1 MNTLINLDTLTEH
14 QLAIA
19 LAKKQQERKLVY
31 QNKRAQLEKE
41 NEKFCNKTAEKFSN
55 LSSQL
60 KLLKEETIKE
70 ANRLY
75 REMYNLNGK
84 KPKDVKSFSRKNKE
98 GNIMITV
105 DYQER
110 IEFTEEA
117 NVHINAIKE
126 IFRNKFANRNKGLYN
141 ILDGLLIK
149 GNKGEYDPKLLA
161 KARKQVKDMGDEKLI
176 EEFEKL
182 SDCQRVS
189 GSSKYCRVKT
199 RDENNKWK
207 DINIQFS
214 SL

>member
-1 MNTLINLDTLTEH
+1 MNTVINLENLTEH
-14 QLAIA
+14 QLATA
-19 LAKKQQERKLVY
+19 LAKKQQERRLVY
-31 QNKRAQLEKE
+31 QQKRAQLEKE
-41 NEKFCNKTAEKFSN
+41 NESFCNRTAEKFAILSN
-55 LSSQL
+55 QL
-60 KLLKEETIKE
+60 KQLKDETIKE

-75 REMYNLNGK
+75 AEMYNLNGK
-84 KPKDVKSFSRKNKE
+84 KPKDVKSFSRKNKND
-98 GNIMITV
+98 NIMITV

-117 NVHINAIKE
+117 NVHINAIKD
-126 IFRNKFANRNKGLYN
+126 IFKNKFANRNKGLYN

-161 KARKQVKDMGDEKLI
+161 KARKQVRDMGDKKLI

-199 RDENNKWK
+199 KDKYNKWK